1 MSLRQL
7 HRLAGAAA
15 MLLFLGTGLIMHY
28 RYDHLRGMSDTT
40 RLLFRS
46 THIYLLFTA
55 LLNGAMGVYLT
66 PAARPAA
73 RRLQAVGSILL
84 LASPMLALAAFLS
97 EPFLGGL
104 LRPWSRPAIF
114 AALGGVALHWL
125 ASLVPTPAESR

>member
-15 MLLFLGTGLIMHY
+15 LLLFLGTGLIMHY

-55 LLNGAMGVYLT
+55 LLNGALGLYFS
-66 PAARPAA
+66 PAQQPVA
-73 RRLQAVGSILL
+73 RRLQVAGSLL
-84 LASPMLALAAFLS
+84 LLTAPLLALAAFLS

-104 LRPWSRPAIF
+104 LRPWSRPAVF
-114 AALGGVALHWL
+114 AALGGVVFHWL
-125 ASLVPTPAESR
+125 ATLRAESR